1 MLFSL
6 FENINII
13 YTISLDSLGT
23 VMYGSP
29 YLQFKE
35 NLNQLFRLSS

>member
-1 MLFSL
+1 MIFSL
-6 FENINII
+6 FKNINII

-23 VMYGSP
+23 VMYGGP

-35 NLNQLFRLSS
+35 NLN

>member
-1 MLFSL
+1 MIFCLFKD
-6 FENINII
+6 IHII

-23 VMYGSP
+23 VMYGGP

-35 NLNQLFRLSS
+35 NLN